1 MEQENFNQLRNI
13 KRIEVSEM
21 LYDKISQRIAY
32 KKANLIPL
40 YKVNV
45 AACLLFALVIGQVF
59 ILSQSK
65 NTNTNPKNQLVEINN
80 NMLYNE

>member
-13 KRIEVSEM
+13 ERIEVSEM

-40 YKVNV
+40 FKVNV
-45 AACLLFALVIGQVF
+45 AAFLLLALVIGQVF

-65 NTNTNPKNQLVEINN
+65 NTNTNPNNQLVEINN

>member
-45 AACLLFALVIGQVF
+45 VACLLLAVVIGQVF

-65 NTNTNPKNQLVEINN
+65 NTNTNPNNQLVEINN